1 MSLAPALRSK
11 IESIVASDRVVVFMK
26 GSPDSPQC
34 GFSAQVVSILNRLLP
49 SYGHFDVL
57 ADRDVREGI
66 KEFSNWPTI
75 PQLYIAG
82 EFQGGC
88 DIVKEM
94 YASGELQQA
103 LGLEVAPVTTPR
115 VTVTDAAAKL
125 LREATERQGGEL
137 HVAIDA
143 GFKHSL
149 SLAPRSGHEVAAS
162 SNGITLLFDRDSASR
177 AEGLVIDAADSGG
190 GRQALTVDN
199 PNAPKGAPVNQLSVH
214 ELRAWMEAGEP
225 LHLYDVRTPEEHRKA
240 RIAGATLVD
249 ARVAAEIEKLP
260 RDTRIVF
267 HCHHGGRSQAAAEH
281 FAALGFT
288 NVHNLAGGIAAWSA
302 EIDPSVPSY

>member
-1 MSLAPALRSK
+1 MSLDPALRSK
-11 IESIVASDRVVVFMK
+11 IESIVASAPVVVFMK

-34 GFSAQVVSILNRLLP
+34 GFSAQGVSILNRLLP
-49 SYGHFDVL
+49 AYGHFDVL

-75 PQLYIAG
+75 PQLYIGG

-94 YASGELQQA
+94 YSTGELHQA
-103 LGLEVAPVTTPR
+103 LGLEAAAVTPPS

-125 LREATERQGGEL
+125 LREAAQRQGGEL
-137 HVAIDA
+137 HVAIDP

-149 SLAPRSGHEVAAS
+149 SLAPRSGHEIAAS

-177 AEGLVIDAADSGG
+177 ANGLTIDAVDQG
-190 GRQALTVDN
+190 GRKALAVDN
-199 PNAPKGAPVNQLSVH
+199 PNAPKAAEVNQLSVR
-214 ELRAWMEAGEP
+214 ELRAMMDSGTE
-225 LHLYDVRTPEEHRKA
+225 LHLYDVRTPEEHRTA
-240 RIAGATLVD
+240 RIAGAALVD
-249 ARVAAEIEKLP
+249 AQVAAQIEKLP
-260 RDTRIVF
+260 KDARIVF

-281 FAALGFT
+281 FAALGFS
-288 NVHNLAGGIAAWSA
+288 NVHNLAGGIDAWSR
-302 EIDPSVPSY
+302 EIDPSVPRY

>member
-1 MSLAPALRSK
+1 MSLDPALRSK
-11 IESIVASDRVVVFMK
+11 IESIVASAPVVVFMK

-34 GFSAQVVSILNRLLP
+34 GFSSQVVSILNRLLP
-49 SYGHFDVL
+49 DYGSFDVL
-57 ADRDVREGI
+57 SDRDVREGI

-75 PQLYIAG
+75 PQLYING

-94 YASGELQQA
+94 YASGELHQA
-103 LGLEVAPVTTPR
+103 LGLEVAAVTPPS

-125 LREATERQGGEL
+125 VREASQRQAGEL

-143 GFKHSL
+143 SFKHSL
-149 SLAPRSGHEVAAS
+149 SLAPRAGHEIAAS
-162 SNGITLLFDRDSASR
+162 SNGVTLLFDRDSASR
-177 AEGLVIDAADSGG
+177 AVGLVIDAADSGG

-199 PNAPKGAPVNQLSVH
+199 PNAPKGAAVHQLSVQ
-214 ELRAWMEAGEP
+214 ELRAWMESGEP
-225 LHLYDVRTPEEHRKA
+225 LHLYDVRTPDEHRKA

-260 RDTRIVF
+260 RDTRLVF

-288 NVHNLAGGIAAWSA
+288 NVYNVAGGIAAWSA
-302 EIDPSVPSY
+302 EIDPSVPNY